1 MKPQTSRLL
10 LMFVLAVPEIVTAQS
25 TAPSAA
31 KPAQDDA
38 VVLSPFVV
46 NAEGDNEGYRA
57 SATTAGSRLKT
68 DLKDVAA
75 SITVL
80 TDDFMNDLGATD
92 VASALAFVSGAEN
105 DSTYHQEGL
114 TFSGANNYVGGDFGD
129 NNNRSGEVRVRGL
142 ARATTTINY
151 IEVPGS
157 ADRYNTERSELLRGA
172 NSILFG
178 LSEPAGLIDS
188 STETARLNRSSSEVE
203 TKIGPARR

>member
-1 MKPQTSRLL
+1 MNTPVLRLFFA
-10 LMFVLAVPEIVTAQS
+10 LMPVLPVLVHAQS
-25 TAPSAA
+25 VPPPAA
-31 KPAQDDA
+31 AEPAETRA

-46 NAEGDNEGYRA
+46 TTENDEGYRA
-57 SATTAGSRLKT
+57 TFTTA
-68 DLKDVAA
+68 
-75 SITVL
+75 
-80 TDDFMNDLGATD
+80 D
-92 VASALAFVSGAEN
+92 VASALALAFVSGAEN
-105 DSTYHQEGL
+105 VSACHRENL
-114 TFSGANNYVGGDFGD
+114 VFSGGNDHGGGDFGD

-172 NSILFG
+172 DSILFG

-188 STETARLNRSSSEVE
+188 STKTARLNRSSSEVE